1 MERKKNPYFYN
12 NNIINSDSLNK
23 YLTKQIIPQLKYNE
37 SNPSYENNLND
48 EETYSYNQLSNP
60 SDYINNNEYNNS
72 NQIINYPNE
81 QNEDNRTIS
90 EKNYNDLINTIRKL
104 SFVNDEQRSYI
115 EVLKQTLESNLV
127 KNGLSSLIT
136 SKSLNESLN
145 FSTQNLKYI
154 IDLSKLSSEIQKLN
168 DDLNKQKSI
177 NEDITIELNTIKK
190 EKQDLQNANKI
201 IKDKLSE
208 LKNQG
213 ENLDFL
219 NDVQKEQNIQNLMFI
234 KQENQKLKNDLNEVQ
249 ILCNKYE
256 KDILDNGRIISDL
269 KKQLDNYKN
278 IEKEYNEIKDL
289 NIKLEYDVEKL
300 IREKKDLEEKLN
312 KIKGNIEILK
322 AEKSALNK
330 KLNEKEIEIQK
341 DKKKYFID
349 KANLITKL
357 TKSKEINSELKNKIH
372 DKEVDLIEFQQRQ
385 IENEKKNLELDSENH
400 ELKINYDDYKNETD
414 FKLEIINKK
423 NEDLIKQLNKIDN
436 LYRNAEKENSDMLK
450 NISEYKNKVKEIEEE
465 NEKIKTEN
473 EGLKSYLEQS
483 NLNYEKQN
491 SEFLN
496 LNDTLIKL
504 KNENNSLKKELP
516 FWKEKYD
523 KDIKEKTKE
532 EERLKKSLNEMNIKL
547 NDLLSN
553 NNKILNSN
561 NELLTKN
568 NELEND
574 LKDLYKNF
582 SKIKDDNSVLSEE
595 LYDKLKIIQ
604 LGNESKKKLCNQAN
618 EQLSQIKDLEEKIGN
633 IIYEKNKIEDKLGEQ
648 NCEYKKLKDN
658 HDINKF
664 QIESLT
670 TALNNQKKL
679 IEECSDIIISYIQ
692 QLRKIAFSEENEKI
706 YYSEHYNH
714 FINSC
719 DILYSKFNLSPMDK
733 LKIIK
738 NFLTESSVENF
749 DWYKQISDLEEAN
762 RLLDDKNISLK
773 NQIYDYADTVS
784 KANKYIDEN
793 ESKFHH
799 LLNNNYKVR
808 ENHSNLVR
816 KYNKQNEKIDCLNNE
831 LNDLQDQNTNL
842 TNMVKKLNREN
853 MFIDNQLNQT
863 ANDLN
868 SLGKQYDILNKE
880 KNNYKDTLENMINSN
895 DNIINTESFLNDEN
909 NNMINMHLTTI
920 PNNTNKMYDSNV
932 CNTFLDSDRYHN
944 SYLKN
949 FTGETQINTTSPNSD
964 NINIQVNSS

>member
-1 MERKKNPYFYN
+1 
-12 NNIINSDSLNK
+12 
-23 YLTKQIIPQLKYNE
+23 
-37 SNPSYENNLND
+37 
-48 EETYSYNQLSNP
+48 
-60 SDYINNNEYNNS
+60 
-72 NQIINYPNE
+72 
-81 QNEDNRTIS
+81 
-90 EKNYNDLINTIRKL
+90 
-104 SFVNDEQRSYI
+104 
-115 EVLKQTLESNLV
+115 
-127 KNGLSSLIT
+127 
-136 SKSLNESLN
+136 
-145 FSTQNLKYI
+145 
-154 IDLSKLSSEIQKLN
+154 
-168 DDLNKQKSI
+168 
-177 NEDITIELNTIKK
+177 
-190 EKQDLQNANKI
+190 
-201 IKDKLSE
+201 
-208 LKNQG
+208 
-213 ENLDFL
+213 
-219 NDVQKEQNIQNLMFI
+219 
-234 KQENQKLKNDLNEVQ
+234 
-249 ILCNKYE
+249 
-256 KDILDNGRIISDL
+256 
-269 KKQLDNYKN
+269 
-278 IEKEYNEIKDL
+278 
-289 NIKLEYDVEKL
+289 
-300 IREKKDLEEKLN
+300 
-312 KIKGNIEILK
+312 
-322 AEKSALNK
+322 
-330 KLNEKEIEIQK
+330 
-341 DKKKYFID
+341 
-349 KANLITKL
+349 
-357 TKSKEINSELKNKIH
+357 
-372 DKEVDLIEFQQRQ
+372 
-385 IENEKKNLELDSENH
+385 
-400 ELKINYDDYKNETD
+400 
-414 FKLEIINKK
+414 
-423 NEDLIKQLNKIDN
+423 
-436 LYRNAEKENSDMLK
+436 
-450 NISEYKNKVKEIEEE
+450 
-465 NEKIKTEN
+465 
-473 EGLKSYLEQS
+473 
-483 NLNYEKQN
+483 
-491 SEFLN
+491 
-496 LNDTLIKL
+496 
-504 KNENNSLKKELP
+504 
-516 FWKEKYD
+516 
-523 KDIKEKTKE
+523 
-532 EERLKKSLNEMNIKL
+532 MNIKL

-568 NELEND
+568 NELQND